1 MILRPYQSAAVDCTW
16 SWMRSNPGNPA
27 IVLPTGAGKSPTMA
41 ELARQAVEQWGGRVG
56 ILAHVRELVSQN
68 ADKLRQLW
76 PSADIGIYAA
86 GLRRRDRFNRVI
98 CMQIQSAANAAHLL
112 GRFDLLLIDEA
123 HRIPLKGDGQYLQ
136 FIAECRRFNP
146 NLRVIGLTATPYR
159 LQGQAV
165 PVCGEGNVLTD
176 IAFEARITDLIR
188 DGYLSPL
195 ITRAG
200 RTRIDLSE
208 VKTRGGEYIESDLAK
223 AVDRS
228 DLVEAACDEMCELAF
243 DRQAWIVFAVSVAHA
258 EHVRDALRQRGVA
271 CEVVHG
277 DQEQS
282 IRDGNIG
289 AFQRGELR
297 ALVNVNVL
305 SEGFDAPHIDCV
317 VMLRPTKSPGLYYQ
331 QVGRGFR
338 LSPNKRDCLVLDFA
352 GNALEHGPVD
362 QIKVAKPRAK
372 KPAEV
377 TTAPARECPVCHTI
391 APVSVRI
398 CADCGHQF
406 PEPLRQMHDAS
417 ANGAPILSDAVRP
430 DPVRHEVTGV
440 RYVHHVGRSGVPT
453 LQVNYTC
460 GLRTFREWVCLEHGG
475 PVRLRAVAWWNRR
488 EPGCTAAPRT
498 VFDAVDR
505 SGVLLAPTALLID
518 PTGKYEEIVG
528 YDFGDDPNTE
538 SGSHRVAA

>member
-1 MILRPYQSAAVDCTW
+1 MILRPYQSAAVECTW
-16 SWMRSNPGNPA
+16 AWMRSNPGNPA

-56 ILAHVRELVSQN
+56 IVAHVRELVSQN

-76 PSADIGIYAA
+76 PAADVGIYAA

-123 HRIPLKGDGQYLQ
+123 HRIPLKGEGQYLQ
-136 FIAECRRFNP
+136 FIADCRRFNP
-146 NLRVIGLTATPYR
+146 ALRVIGLTATPYR

-165 PVCGEGNVLTD
+165 PVCGESNVLTD
-176 IAFEARITDLIR
+176 VSFEARITDLIR
-188 DGYLSPL
+188 DGYLCPL
-195 ITRAG
+195 VTRAG
-200 RTRIDLSE
+200 RTHIDLSE
-208 VKTRGGEYIESDLAK
+208 VKTRGGEYVDSDLAR

-228 DLVEAACDEMCELAF
+228 ELVEAACDEMCDLASN
-243 DRQAWIVFAVSVAHA
+243 RHAWIVFAVSVDHA
-258 EHVRDALRQRGVA
+258 EHVKDALLSRGVR
-271 CEVVHG
+271 CDVVHG
-277 DQEQS
+277 DQEKA
-282 IRDGNIG
+282 IRDANIS

-362 QIKVAKPRAK
+362 QIKVAKPRSK
-372 KPAEV
+372 KAAEV
-377 TTAPARECPVCHTI
+377 TTAPARECPTCHTI
-391 APVSVRI
+391 GPVSVRV
-398 CADCGHQF
+398 CPECGHQW
-406 PEPLRQMHDAS
+406 PEPIRQMHDAS
-417 ANGAPILSDAVRP
+417 ANGAPILSDGARPEPSRHAVT
-430 DPVRHEVTGV
+430 DV
-440 RYVHHVGRSGVPT
+440 RYLHHIGKSGIPT

-460 GLRTFREWVCLEHGG
+460 GLRTFREWICLEHGG
-475 PVRLRAVAWWNRR
+475 PMRLRAVAWWNRR
-488 EPGCTAAPRT
+488 SPGCEAAPRT
-498 VFDAVDR
+498 VTDAIERTAELISPSAVLVDQ
-505 SGVLLAPTALLID
+505 V
-518 PTGKYEEIVG
+518 GKYEEIVG
-528 YDFGDDPNTE
+528 HDFSDDTNQKRIGDR
-538 SGSHRVAA
+538 SAA